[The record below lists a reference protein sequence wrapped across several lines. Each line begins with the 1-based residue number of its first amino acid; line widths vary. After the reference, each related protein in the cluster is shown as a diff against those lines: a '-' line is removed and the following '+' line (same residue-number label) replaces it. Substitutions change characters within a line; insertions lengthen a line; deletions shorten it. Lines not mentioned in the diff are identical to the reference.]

1 MGQWHFSLPYFDPEM
16 IDVPAKIR
24 EDELN
29 DPGII
34 VPMPAASVP
43 NASARTSS
51 HTAPDSPIAGAV
63 DFFEQHDDLFVL
75 G

>member
-1 MGQWHFSLPYFDPEM
+1 MRGHVARTAQVTLT
-16 IDVPAKIR
+16 VA
-24 EDELN
+24 
-29 DPGII
+29 GII

-51 HTAPDSPIAGAV
+51 HTASDSPIAGAM

-75 G
+75 E